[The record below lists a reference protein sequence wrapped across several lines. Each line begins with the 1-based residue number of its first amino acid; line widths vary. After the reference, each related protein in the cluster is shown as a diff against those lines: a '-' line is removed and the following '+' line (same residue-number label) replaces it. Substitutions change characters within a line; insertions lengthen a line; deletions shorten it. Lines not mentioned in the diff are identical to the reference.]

1 MMTLIRKCAGALGV
15 GMIGWILVD
24 YVESDNSVYIQQTD
38 ATLLTIRLLMGIAI
52 AVLISIAMFASFK
65 FKVTNKK
72 LTRMRYFMD
81 LNRAGQLDTIT
92 EEEAAERDQMIAELY
107 GKVK

>member
-1 MMTLIRKCAGALGV
+1 
-15 GMIGWILVD
+15 MIGWILVD